1 MKKIFVD
8 YSHDDLTGE
17 KNLVD
22 GTVTV
27 NCMSFHKPSVGF
39 VNRALFTGS

>member
-1 MKKIFVD
+1 ME
-8 YSHDDLTGE
+8 YSHGDLAGE

-27 NCMSFHKPSVGF
+27 NHVLFHKPSVGF
-39 VNRALFTGS
+39 VYIALFTGS